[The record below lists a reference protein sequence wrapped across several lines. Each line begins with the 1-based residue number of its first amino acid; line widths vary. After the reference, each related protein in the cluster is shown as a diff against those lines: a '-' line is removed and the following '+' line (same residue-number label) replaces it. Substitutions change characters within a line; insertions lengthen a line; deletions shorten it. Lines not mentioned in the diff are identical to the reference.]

1 MGPAFCAGL
10 PTGRV
15 TGLLTCWVVSLQEQ
29 QQVLL
34 YQLMQQQQDLQQ
46 IHAQMP
52 LTPSSS
58 SSSSAQ
64 LPVGG
69 LQPAPQ
75 GGPGAI
81 TSNPF
86 LAMQHAH
93 ADGGPK
99 PRLTADKT
107 EKT

>member
-1 MGPAFCAGL
+1 M
-10 PTGRV
+10 
-15 TGLLTCWVVSLQEQ
+15 
-29 QQVLL
+29 LL

-46 IHAQMP
+46 SHAQMP
-52 LTPSSS
+52 LSS

-75 GGPGAI
+75 GGPGTI

-86 LAMQHAH
+86 LAMQHTH